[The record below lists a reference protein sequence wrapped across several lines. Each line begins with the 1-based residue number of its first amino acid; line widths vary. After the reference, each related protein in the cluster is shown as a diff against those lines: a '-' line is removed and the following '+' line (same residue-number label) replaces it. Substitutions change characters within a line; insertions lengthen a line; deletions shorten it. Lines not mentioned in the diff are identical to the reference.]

1 MFRDSRGVVHTVS
14 SADPLDDLPVDAAEA
29 LQRSLLEPGDLGTL
43 LERCDA
49 VLELLD
55 DWQTAFFQGLP
66 SEWDRDEEARAAEE
80 AGLSLEQVEAEC
92 AVDDLLDDGADGF
105 DAFDQEELDLG
116 DLEDLVLPP
125 DDDPRHRIPEALLSD
140 LERSLLLLPM
150 RVRLEALIAAEQ
162 LVDDWQQLLSDHEK
176 LVGHLVL
183 AHDGLDAVG
192 DLDDHEGLAD
202 HHARLHV
209 ATGPGHAAP
218 GPGHTASGPGG
229 APSPD
234 RYAGEVERP

>member
-1 MFRDSRGVVHTVS
+1 VFRDSRGVVHTVS

-29 LQRSLLEPGDLGTL
+29 LQRALLEPGDLGTL

-92 AVDDLLDDGADGF
+92 AVDDLLDDGPDGFPDAF

-209 ATGPGHAAP
+209 ATGPGHAA
-218 GPGHTASGPGG
+218 TA
-229 APSPD
+229 APPD
-234 RYAGEVERP
+234 RYAGEVEGA